1 LEKKKENFK
10 NQFSLTLS
18 LSLGAPAYPESSGEI
33 NSLSLGAPAYPE
45 SSGEINSPKQF
56 INATGV
62 PLLKTHQRLPVYW
75 VEANS

>member
-33 NSLSLGAPAYPE
+33 NSLSRGSSLSRELWRNKLSEAIHKRHRSAASENSSTFASVLG
-45 SSGEINSPKQF
+45 
-56 INATGV
+56 
-62 PLLKTHQRLPVYW
+62 
-75 VEANS
+75 